1 MEEINKKDLAS
12 REDIRQHTTRGKEQ
26 VRILYENIEPKAD
39 FNERTDFGDIEGLAQ
54 SILNE
59 GQLFAIWVVMLATGK
74 ALLIAGERRYKAV
87 GYLRSQGHDIQYMD
101 AIIAPKNWDET
112 DMLFFMAQENN
123 GGKPFDDMELGRVF
137 IRLNN
142 RGISNAE
149 ISRRMSNMS
158 EMIVGNRITAAKLTD
173 REKASVHA
181 GEVSLTAAVA
191 LAKRESN
198 PAVRQA
204 KIKEAVNEGRTLK
217 VKDIL
222 DHVNKK
228 PLPESITTPSQFNE
242 AVVLTG
248 ECLDLVKTMNK
259 FVVPGNAGDEYLLK
273 LENKLR
279 ELKRVL
285 SC

>member
-12 REDIRQHTTRGKEQ
+12 RDDIRKHTIRGKEQ
-26 VRILYENIEPKAD
+26 VQILYENIEPMPD
-39 FNERTDFGDIEGLAQ
+39 FNERTDFGDIEGLAA

-59 GQLFAIWVVMLATGK
+59 GQLFAVWVVMLADGRS
-74 ALLIAGERRYKAV
+74 LLIAGARRYKAV
-87 GYLRSQGHDIQYMD
+87 GYLRSQGHDIKYMD
-101 AIIAPKNWDET
+101 AIIAPKGWDET
-112 DMLFFMAQENN
+112 DMIFFMLQENN
-123 GGKPFDDMELGRVF
+123 GGKQFDDMELGRSF

-142 RGISNAE
+142 RGLSNAE
-149 ISRRMSNMS
+149 ISRRMGNIS
-158 EMIVGNRITAAKLTD
+158 EMQVGNRIAAAKLTD
-173 REKASVHA
+173 REKASVQA

-217 VKDIL
+217 VKDIISSAP
-222 DHVNKK
+222 VNISKIETDK
-228 PLPESITTPSQFNE
+228 VLPALSLVNESLE
-242 AVVLTG
+242 
-248 ECLDLVKTMNK
+248 LVKTMNK